1 MIQVLLK
8 HLIFEQAISVMFDG
22 FNKNLQFLPI
32 EKLEF
37 YGGQI
42 LKMVSTHLDY
52 NYAPLEL
59 EVDSII
65 GCTTQ
70 YKNVE
75 VMAVTSVGID
85 ISINQWD
92 EIYHFK
98 SGTLKKESYTNLEY
112 DVYFIFFDDMV
123 QVVE

>member
-32 EKLEF
+32 EKLDF

-42 LKMVSTHLDY
+42 LKMVSTHLEY
-52 NYAPLEL
+52 NYAAL
-59 EVDSII
+59 EVDPII

-75 VMAVTSVGID
+75 VMAVTSVGIN

-98 SGTLKKESYTNLEY
+98 SGTLKKDSYTNPDY
-112 DVYFIFFDDMV
+112 DVYFIAFDDMV